1 MRRVKK
7 VKKVRMAAGYGG
19 KPGNQMGWLR
29 HVLTLL
35 SVLIFVSYSYED
47 IIMRI

>member
-1 MRRVKK
+1 MRK
-7 VKKVRMAAGYGG
+7 VKESERVRMAAGYGR

-35 SVLIFVSYSYED
+35 SVLIFVS
-47 IIMRI
+47 